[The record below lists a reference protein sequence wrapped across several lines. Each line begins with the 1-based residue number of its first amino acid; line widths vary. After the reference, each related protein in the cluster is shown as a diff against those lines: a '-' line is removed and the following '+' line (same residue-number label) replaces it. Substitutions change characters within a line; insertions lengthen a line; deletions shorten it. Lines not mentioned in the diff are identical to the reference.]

1 MNNTETPTTTIPTT
15 TTPISKEEVVEHVNV
30 EVVCPGYSPL
40 GTAPE
45 TLLNLL
51 EGGFNVIF

>member
-1 MNNTETPTTTIPTT
+1 MDNNTTTSTESTT
-15 TTPISKEEVVEHVNV
+15 TTSTTPEKEVIEHVEA

-45 TLLNLL
+45 TLLNLF
-51 EGGFNVIF
+51 EGGFYPIF

>member
-1 MNNTETPTTTIPTT
+1 MNNPETTAEEST
-15 TTPISKEEVVEHVNV
+15 TTPPASKEEVVEHVKV

>member
-1 MNNTETPTTTIPTT
+1 MDTTTESTT
-15 TTPISKEEVVEHVNV
+15 TATTPPTSKEEVVEHVDA

-45 TLLNLL
+45 TLLNLF
-51 EGGFNVIF
+51 GSGFNVIF

>member
-1 MNNTETPTTTIPTT
+1 MEQEKEKVATT
-15 TTPISKEEVVEHVNV
+15 TTTSTTPEKEVVEHVNP
-30 EVVCPGYSPL
+30 EVVCPGYSIL

-51 EGGFNVIF
+51 EGGFYPIF